1 MLIGPPIPCVVSHE
15 SRKQQTVALSSTE
28 AEYMAVCEA
37 SKEAIFLKNLLC
49 ELINRKNLPVIL
61 CNDNQSAK
69 KLSENCMYHK
79 RSKHI
84 DVRFHFIREAVANN
98 LVKIEYLKTSDMPAD
113 MLTKSLCKI
122 KHYNF
127 MKKIGLVELC

>member
-1 MLIGPPIPCVVSHE
+1 
-15 SRKQQTVALSSTE
+15 
-28 AEYMAVCEA
+28 
-37 SKEAIFLKNLLC
+37 
-49 ELINRKNLPVIL
+49 
-61 CNDNQSAK
+61 
-69 KLSENCMYHK
+69 MYHK

-113 MLTKSLCKI
+113 MFTKSLCKI